1 MQRVPSNTLSIIS
14 DCTVRQVEFVADGK
28 CNEELNIYPCNFD
41 GGDCCNLEAMTSS
54 CHEDVMSVMHNFVI
68 TTANTR
74 IVTYILTS
82 CCCRKYEWPCFEF
95 QDVTLLE
102 MDIVTMLPMMVDV
115 ILMEVIVVY
124 PTKILN
130 TVCFVFVMLK
140 SQKVDELFL

>member
-1 MQRVPSNTLSIIS
+1 MVLEKFHEIPFTNKKVACRRQAMQRVPSNTLSIIS

-74 IVTYILTS
+74 IVHIY
-82 CCCRKYEWPCFEF
+82 
-95 QDVTLLE
+95 
-102 MDIVTMLPMMVDV
+102 
-115 ILMEVIVVY
+115 
-124 PTKILN
+124 
-130 TVCFVFVMLK
+130 
-140 SQKVDELFL
+140 